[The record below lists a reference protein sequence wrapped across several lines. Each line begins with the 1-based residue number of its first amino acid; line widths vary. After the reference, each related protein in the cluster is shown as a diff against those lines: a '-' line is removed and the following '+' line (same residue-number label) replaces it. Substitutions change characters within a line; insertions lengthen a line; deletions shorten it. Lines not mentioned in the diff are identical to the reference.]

1 MQESRD
7 QQDNEQWRLL
17 ILEELVDAPGLREP
31 FLRYRLLPQLLALV
45 YYQLSWLLYALRPSS
60 SYQLNADFEDHAEH
74 EYTLFVAEHPELEH
88 KAYHGLF
95 ADAYGHFDS
104 LAGLFR
110 QIGHDER
117 VHKDGSLARMRE
129 PRFR

>member
-1 MQESRD
+1 VSFRAR
-7 QQDNEQWRLL
+7 RLHHK
-17 ILEELVDAPGLREP
+17 GLTPIRTWP
-31 FLRYRLLPQLLALV
+31 QRRYTCATQ
-45 YYQLSWLLYALRPSS
+45 LLYAVRPSS
-60 SYQLNADFEDHAEH
+60 SYRLNADFEDHAEH
-74 EYTLFVAEHPELEH
+74 EYALFVAEHPELEH

-104 LAGLFR
+104 LADLFR